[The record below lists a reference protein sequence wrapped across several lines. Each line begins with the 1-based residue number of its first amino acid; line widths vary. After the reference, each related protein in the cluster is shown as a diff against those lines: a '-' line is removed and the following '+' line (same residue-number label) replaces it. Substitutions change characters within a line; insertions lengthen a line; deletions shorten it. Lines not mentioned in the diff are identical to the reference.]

1 MSDTIAAIATARG
14 RAALGII
21 RLSGENAVAVA
32 EAVFRPIN
40 GGVLRDFGPHRLV
53 LGSAVDEE
61 GRALDQVLCTYAL
74 APRSFTGEDTAELQ
88 CHGSPAALGELLHT
102 LLRRGARMALPGEF
116 SRRAFLNGRL
126 DLSQAEAIM
135 DLIDAE
141 TPLGVR
147 NAAMQLQGAV
157 TQKTEKIYDLLLGL
171 LAHFQ
176 AVVDYPEEG
185 VEPLEAAE
193 TADTLAEAAAQL
205 MKLRRSFERGKL
217 LKEGVKCAI
226 LGKPNAGKSSL
237 LNALL
242 GYERAIVT
250 DEAGTTRDTLEEK
263 LSLGGLLLR
272 LTDTAGLRETDSAAE
287 AEGVRRARAA
297 AGDARLVLAVFDGSA
312 PLGPEDEAV
321 IREAKAAPAAVALLN
336 KEDLPRLADRQRLER
351 EFNTVLSVSARTG
364 AGLEELE
371 KALIKLLGAEET
383 LNAGEI
389 LTNERQYDA
398 IFRAET
404 AVGRA
409 AEALRTGF
417 TPDAVLTDAE
427 EALAALGEV
436 SGRTLRE
443 DLVEAV
449 FSRFCVGK

>member
-1 MSDTIAAIATARG
+1 MSDTIAAVATARG

-21 RLSGENAVAVA
+21 RLSGDGAVAAA
-32 EAVFRPIN
+32 EAVFRPQR
-40 GGVLRDFGPHRLV
+40 GGVLRDYGPHRLV
-53 LGSAVDEE
+53 LGEAVD
-61 GRALDQVLCTYAL
+61 GSGQALDQVLCTYA
-74 APRSFTGEDTAELQ
+74 PGPHSFTGEDTAEFQ
-88 CHGSPAALGELLHT
+88 CHGSPAAMQELLRT
-102 LLRRGARMALPGEF
+102 LLRQGARMALPGEF
-116 SRRAFLNGRL
+116 SRRAFLNGKL

-147 NAAMQLQGAV
+147 NAALQLGGAV
-157 TQKTEKIYDLLLGL
+157 TQKTEKVYELLLGL

-193 TADTLAEAAAQL
+193 IAGTLEASAGQL
-205 MKLRRSFERGKL
+205 ERLRRSFERGKL

-226 LGKPNAGKSSL
+226 LGRPNAGKSSL

-272 LTDTAGLRETDSAAE
+272 LTDTAGLRETSSAAE

-321 IREAKAAPAAVALLN
+321 IMEAKAAPAAVALLN
-336 KEDLPRLADRQRLER
+336 KEDLPRLADRQRLEQ
-351 EFNTVLSVSARTG
+351 EFDTVLSVSARTG

-371 KALIKLLGAEET
+371 NALEKLLGAEEP

-398 IFRAET
+398 VFRAES
-404 AVGRA
+404 AVRRA
-409 AEALRTGF
+409 SEALRAGF

>member
-21 RLSGENAVAVA
+21 RLSGEEAVTAA
-32 EAVFRPIN
+32 EAVFRPQR
-40 GGVLRDFGPHRLV
+40 GGVLRDYGPHRLV
-53 LGSAVDEE
+53 LGVVEDEQ
-61 GRALDQVLCTYAL
+61 GQSLDQVLCTYAL
-74 APRSFTGEDTAELQ
+74 APRSFTGEDTAEFQ
-88 CHGSPAALGELLHT
+88 CHGSPAALQEVLHA
-102 LLRRGARMALPGEF
+102 LLRQGARMAGPGEF
-116 SRRAFLNGRL
+116 SRRAFLGGRL

-147 NAAMQLQGAV
+147 NAAMQIQGAV
-157 TQKTEKIYDLLLGL
+157 TQRTEAVYELLLGL

-193 TADTLAEAAAQL
+193 TADTLAQAAGQL
-205 MKLRRSFERGKL
+205 ERLRRSFERGKL

-226 LGKPNAGKSSL
+226 LGRPNAGKSSL

-272 LTDTAGLRETDSAAE
+272 LTDTAGLRETSSAAE
-287 AEGVRRARAA
+287 AEGVRRAKAA

-321 IREAKAAPAAVALLN
+321 IASAKAAPAAVALLN
-336 KEDLPRLADRQRLER
+336 KDDLPRLADRQKLER
-351 EFNTVLSVSARTG
+351 EFDTVLSVSARTG

-371 KALIKLLGAEET
+371 RALEKLLGAQEP

-398 IFRAET
+398 VFRAES
-404 AVGRA
+404 AVRRA
-409 AEALRTGF
+409 AEALRAGF
-417 TPDAVLTDAE
+417 TPDAVLSDAE

>member
-1 MSDTIAAIATARG
+1 MSDTIAAVATAYG

-21 RLSGENAVAVA
+21 RLSGEGAVAAA
-32 EAVFRPIN
+32 EAVFRPQI
-40 GGVLRDFGPHRLV
+40 GGALRDYGPHRLV
-53 LGSAVDEE
+53 LGEAVDEA
-61 GRALDQVLCTYAL
+61 GRVLDQVLCTYAL
-74 APRSFTGEDTAELQ
+74 APRSFTGEDTAEFQ
-88 CHGSPAALGELLHT
+88 CHGSPAALQEILHT

-147 NAAMQLQGAV
+147 NAALQLQGAV
-157 TQKTEKIYDLLLGL
+157 TRKTEAVYELLLGL

-193 TADTLAEAAAQL
+193 TADTLAEAAGQL
-205 MKLRRSFERGKL
+205 ERLRRSFERGKL
-217 LKEGVKCAI
+217 MKEGVKCAI
-226 LGKPNAGKSSL
+226 LGRPNAGKSSL

-272 LTDTAGLRETDSAAE
+272 LTDTAGLRETSSAAE

-297 AGDARLVLAVFDGSA
+297 ALDARLVLAVFDGSA
-312 PLGPEDEAV
+312 PLGPEDEEV
-321 IREAKAAPAAVALLN
+321 IAEAKAAPAAVALLN
-336 KEDLPRLADRQRLER
+336 KDDLPRLADRQRLER
-351 EFNTVLSVSARTG
+351 EFDTVLPVSARTG

-371 KALIKLLGAEET
+371 GVLEKLLGAEEP

-389 LTNERQYDA
+389 LVNERQYDA
-398 IFRAET
+398 IFRAEN
-404 AVGRA
+404 AVRRA
-409 AEALRTGF
+409 AEALRAGL

>member
-1 MSDTIAAIATARG
+1 MSDTIAAIATAFG

-21 RLSGENAVAVA
+21 RLSGEGAVSVA
-32 EAVFRPIN
+32 EAVFRPQK
-40 GGVLRDFGPHRLV
+40 GGLLRDWGPHRLV
-53 LGSAVDEE
+53 LGAVVDEE

-74 APRSFTGEDTAELQ
+74 APRSFTGEDTAEFQ
-88 CHGSPAALGELLHT
+88 CHGSPAALQELLRA

-157 TQKTEKIYDLLLGL
+157 TRKTEKVYELLLGL

-193 TADTLAEAAAQL
+193 TADTLAEAAGQL
-205 MKLRRSFERGKL
+205 GKLRRSFERGKL
-217 LKEGVKCAI
+217 MKEGVKCAI

-272 LTDTAGLRETDSAAE
+272 LTDTAGLRETSSAAE

-297 AGDARLVLAVFDGSA
+297 AGDARLVLAVFDGST

-321 IREAKAAPAAVALLN
+321 IASAKAAPAAVALLN

-351 EFNTVLSVSARTG
+351 EFDTVLSVSARTG

-371 KALIKLLGAEET
+371 KALEKLLGAEEP
-383 LNAGEI
+383 LNMGEI

-404 AVGRA
+404 AVRRA
-409 AEALRTGF
+409 SEALRAGL

>member
-1 MSDTIAAIATARG
+1 MSDTIAAVATAYG

-21 RLSGENAVAVA
+21 RLSGEGAVSVA
-32 EAVFRPIN
+32 EAVFRPQR
-40 GGVLRDFGPHRLV
+40 GGLLRDCGPHRLV
-53 LGSAVDEE
+53 LGAAVDEE

-74 APRSFTGEDTAELQ
+74 APRSFTGEDTAEFQ
-88 CHGSPAALGELLHT
+88 CHGSPAALQELLRT

-157 TQKTEKIYDLLLGL
+157 TQKTEKVYELLLGL

-193 TADTLAEAAAQL
+193 TADTLGEAAGQL
-205 MKLRRSFERGKL
+205 GKLRRSFERGKL
-217 LKEGVKCAI
+217 MKEGVKCAI

-272 LTDTAGLRETDSAAE
+272 LTDTAGLRETSSAAE

-321 IREAKAAPAAVALLN
+321 IKEAKAAPAAVALLN
-336 KEDLPRLADRQRLER
+336 KEDLPRQADRERLER
-351 EFNTVLSVSARTG
+351 EFDTVLSVSARTG

-371 KALIKLLGAEET
+371 KALEKLLGAEEPV
-383 LNAGEI
+383 NAGEI

-404 AVGRA
+404 AVRRA
-409 AEALRTGF
+409 SEALRAGF
-417 TPDAVLTDAE
+417 TPDAVLSDAE

>member
-21 RLSGENAVAVA
+21 RLSGEEAVTVA
-32 EAVFRPIN
+32 EAVFRPQR
-40 GGVLRDFGPHRLV
+40 GGVLRDYGPHRLV
-53 LGSAVDEE
+53 LGVVEDEQ
-61 GRALDQVLCTYAL
+61 GQSLDQVLCTYAL
-74 APRSFTGEDTAELQ
+74 APRSFTGEDTAEFQ
-88 CHGSPAALGELLHT
+88 CHGSPAALQEVLHA
-102 LLRRGARMALPGEF
+102 LLRQGARMAGPGEF
-116 SRRAFLNGRL
+116 SRRAFLGGRL

-147 NAAMQLQGAV
+147 NAAMQIQGAV
-157 TQKTEKIYDLLLGL
+157 TQRTEAVYELLLGL

-193 TADTLAEAAAQL
+193 TADTLAQAAGQL
-205 MKLRRSFERGKL
+205 ERLRRSFERGKL

-226 LGKPNAGKSSL
+226 LGRPNAGKSSL

-272 LTDTAGLRETDSAAE
+272 LTDTAGLRETSSAAE
-287 AEGVRRARAA
+287 AEGVRRAKAA

-321 IREAKAAPAAVALLN
+321 IASAKAAPAAVALLN
-336 KEDLPRLADRQRLER
+336 KDDLPRLADRQKLER
-351 EFNTVLSVSARTG
+351 EFDTVLSVSARTG

-371 KALIKLLGAEET
+371 RALEKLLGAQEP

-398 IFRAET
+398 VFRAES
-404 AVGRA
+404 AVRRA
-409 AEALRTGF
+409 AEALRAGF
-417 TPDAVLTDAE
+417 TPDAVLSDAE

>member
-21 RLSGENAVAVA
+21 RLSGGDAAAVA
-32 EAVFRPIN
+32 EAVFRPQK
-40 GGVLRDFGPHRLV
+40 GGLLRDCGPHRLV
-53 LGSAVDEE
+53 LGEAVDEN
-61 GRALDQVLCTYAL
+61 GQSLDQVLCTYAL
-74 APRSFTGEDTAELQ
+74 APHSFTGEDTAEFQ
-88 CHGSPAALGELLHT
+88 CHGSPAALQELLHT

-116 SRRAFLNGRL
+116 SRRAFLTGRL

-157 TQKTEKIYDLLLGL
+157 TQKTEAVYELLLGL

-193 TADTLAEAAAQL
+193 TADTLAKAAGQL
-205 MKLRRSFERGKL
+205 ERLRRSFERGKL

-226 LGKPNAGKSSL
+226 LGRPNAGKSSL

-263 LSLGGLLLR
+263 LSLGGLLLL
-272 LTDTAGLRETDSAAE
+272 LTDTAGLRDTASAA
-287 AEGVRRARAA
+287 A
-297 AGDARLVLAVFDGSA
+297 
-312 PLGPEDEAV
+312 
-321 IREAKAAPAAVALLN
+321 
-336 KEDLPRLADRQRLER
+336 
-351 EFNTVLSVSARTG
+351 
-364 AGLEELE
+364 
-371 KALIKLLGAEET
+371 
-383 LNAGEI
+383 
-389 LTNERQYDA
+389 
-398 IFRAET
+398 
-404 AVGRA
+404 
-409 AEALRTGF
+409 
-417 TPDAVLTDAE
+417 
-427 EALAALGEV
+427 
-436 SGRTLRE
+436 
-443 DLVEAV
+443 
-449 FSRFCVGK
+449 

>member
-21 RLSGENAVAVA
+21 RLSGEEAVTVA
-32 EAVFRPIN
+32 EAVFRPQR
-40 GGVLRDFGPHRLV
+40 GGVLRDYGPHRLV
-53 LGSAVDEE
+53 LGVVEDEQ
-61 GRALDQVLCTYAL
+61 GQGLDQVLCTYAL
-74 APRSFTGEDTAELQ
+74 APRSFTGEDTAEFQ
-88 CHGSPAALGELLHT
+88 CHGSPAALQEVLHA
-102 LLRRGARMALPGEF
+102 LLRQGARMAGPGEF
-116 SRRAFLNGRL
+116 SRRAFLGGRL

-147 NAAMQLQGAV
+147 NAAMQIQGAV
-157 TQKTEKIYDLLLGL
+157 TQRTEAVYELLLGL

-193 TADTLAEAAAQL
+193 TADTLAQAAGQL
-205 MKLRRSFERGKL
+205 ERLRRSFERGKL

-226 LGKPNAGKSSL
+226 LGRPNAGKSSL

-272 LTDTAGLRETDSAAE
+272 LTDTAGLRETSSAAE
-287 AEGVRRARAA
+287 AEGVRRAKAA

-312 PLGPEDEAV
+312 PLGLEDEAV
-321 IREAKAAPAAVALLN
+321 IASAKAAPTAVALLN
-336 KEDLPRLADRQRLER
+336 KDDLPCLADRQKLER
-351 EFNTVLSVSARTG
+351 EFDTVLSVSARTG

-371 KALIKLLGAEET
+371 RALEKLLGAQEP

-398 IFRAET
+398 VFRAES
-404 AVGRA
+404 AVRRA
-409 AEALRTGF
+409 AEALRAGF

>member
-1 MSDTIAAIATARG
+1 MSDIIAAVATARG

-21 RLSGENAVAVA
+21 RLSGEGAAALA
-32 EAVFRPIN
+32 EAVFRPQK
-40 GGVLRDFGPHRLV
+40 GGLLRDFGPHRLV
-53 LGSAVDEE
+53 LGEAVDEE
-61 GRALDQVLCTYAL
+61 GRVLDQVLCTYAL
-74 APRSFTGEDTAELQ
+74 APRSFTGEDTAEFQ
-88 CHGSPAALGELLHT
+88 CHGSPAALQELLHT
-102 LLRRGARMALPGEF
+102 LLRQGARMALPGEF

-147 NAAMQLQGAV
+147 NAAMQLRGAV

-193 TADTLAEAAAQL
+193 TADTLAQAAGQL
-205 MKLRRSFERGKL
+205 GRLRRSFERGKL
-217 LKEGVKCAI
+217 MKEGVKCAI

-272 LTDTAGLRETDSAAE
+272 LTDTAGLRETSSAAE

-321 IREAKAAPAAVALLN
+321 IASAKAAPAAVALLN

-351 EFNTVLSVSARTG
+351 EFDTVLSISARTG

-371 KALIKLLGAEET
+371 RALEKLLGAEEP
-383 LNAGEI
+383 LNPGEI

-398 IFRAET
+398 IFRAEA
-404 AVGRA
+404 AVKRA
-409 AEALRTGF
+409 SEALRAGF

>member
-1 MSDTIAAIATARG
+1 
-14 RAALGII
+14 
-21 RLSGENAVAVA
+21 
-32 EAVFRPIN
+32 
-40 GGVLRDFGPHRLV
+40 
-53 LGSAVDEE
+53 
-61 GRALDQVLCTYAL
+61 
-74 APRSFTGEDTAELQ
+74 
-88 CHGSPAALGELLHT
+88 
-102 LLRRGARMALPGEF
+102 
-116 SRRAFLNGRL
+116 
-126 DLSQAEAIM
+126 
-135 DLIDAE
+135 
-141 TPLGVR
+141 
-147 NAAMQLQGAV
+147 
-157 TQKTEKIYDLLLGL
+157 
-171 LAHFQ
+171 
-176 AVVDYPEEG
+176 

-193 TADTLAEAAAQL
+193 TADTLAEAAEQL

-321 IREAKAAPAAVALLN
+321 ILEAKSAPAAVALLN
-336 KEDLPRLADRQRLER
+336 KDDLPRLADRQRLES
-351 EFNTVLSVSARTG
+351 EFDTVLSISARTG

-371 KALIKLLGAEET
+371 RALIKLLGAEDT

-398 IFRAET
+398 IFRAEN

-409 AEALRTGF
+409 AEALRAGF